1 MRIKISELSGIA
13 LDWAVAKCEGMVE
26 QGVYGS
32 PEPLESGLHLHYCD
46 VLLSYPYRP
55 STDWA
60 QGGPL
65 VEREG
70 INTSVNYE
78 EDDVFGEVMH
88 RVGWKASSWNN
99 SIPGTSGFFVWAYGD
114 TALIAAMRCLCS
126 AKLGEEV
133 EIPDELLL

>member
-1 MRIKISELSGIA
+1 MKIKISELMGTA
-13 LDWAVAKCEGMVE
+13 LDWAVAKCEGQALLDPYDNE
-26 QGVYGS
+26 WEYCWNLLGDN
-32 PEPLESGLHLHYCD
+32 SGDY
-46 VLLSYPYRP
+46 YFP
-55 STDWA
+55 SVDWA

-126 AKLGEEV
+126 AKLGDEV